1 MNNRYGF
8 VGELDFV
15 GKGKVLDKVTNKEIE
30 AEIKFKATIDELQ
43 NGKLNLT
50 LVEQDD
56 KALYETVVFDKDL
69 D

>member
-1 MNNRYGF
+1 MNNRYEF
-8 VGELDFV
+8 DKVVDFV
-15 GKGKVLDKVTNKEIE
+15 GKGKVLDRATNKEIE